1 MINVT
6 DLSKKFDNVNVLEN
20 LNCHVKRGS
29 IYGIIGSN
37 GAGKSTLLN
46 VLSGVYKPDGGEA
59 YILGEQIFENPSVK
73 AKTAYIGDDPYYLPS
88 ATTEEM
94 AKILSDT
101 YESFTMK
108 KFYEVAAL
116 FPIDIK
122 KRINTFSKGMKRQVA
137 IILALSQNPQ
147 ILLCDESFDGLDP
160 VIRQLVKRILVS
172 EVEER
177 GLTVIISSHNLR
189 EMENLC
195 DTVAILHDNKIILER
210 SVDEIKDSLHHVQL
224 AFKPMIGM
232 EKLSGIDILSSK
244 VRGNMMEIVARGEW
258 EDIQGKL
265 ERLSPLIVDRLDISL
280 EDIFIYEMEVKGY
293 DFAKILL

>member
-1 MINVT
+1 M
-6 DLSKKFDNVNVLEN
+6 
-20 LNCHVKRGS
+20 
-29 IYGIIGSN
+29 
-37 GAGKSTLLN
+37 
-46 VLSGVYKPDGGEA
+46 
-59 YILGEQIFENPSVK
+59 
-73 AKTAYIGDDPYYLPS
+73 
-88 ATTEEM
+88 
-94 AKILSDT
+94 
-101 YESFTMK
+101 
-108 KFYEVAAL
+108 
-116 FPIDIK
+116 
-122 KRINTFSKGMKRQVA
+122 GMKRQVA

-147 ILLCDESFDGLDP
+147 ILLCDESFDGIDP
-160 VIRQLVKRILVS
+160 MISQLVKRILVS